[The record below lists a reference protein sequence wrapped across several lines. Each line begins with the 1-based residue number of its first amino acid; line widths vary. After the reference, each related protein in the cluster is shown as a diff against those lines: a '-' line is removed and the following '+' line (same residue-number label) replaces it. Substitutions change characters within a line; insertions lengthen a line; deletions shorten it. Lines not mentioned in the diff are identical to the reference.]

1 MRLLISLAAVVL
13 IAFPSTT
20 PCEQPQIRSAEEH
33 VPGISQEK
41 DASPST
47 QNTDTL
53 PARVLIPGVP
63 FISWR
68 ESAQYKGEDSE
79 IANPSLPAAFS
90 MLLEYWGKDRK
101 LLDRADFDPESSGFK
116 VIAGN
121 KDNKTWTT
129 TDVKSSLARGI
140 PVLVSLPLTPMAHP
154 LFSTFEIMVNLTQEI
169 GVELNDEGRP
179 RSNALGRMLSL
190 EEMQKIKE
198 HLNMSPIQES
208 VVIASRLV
216 IGYDDDKKTFMVHD
230 PSFGPV
236 FELRYTDFDRMW
248 AAVDRSYVTFFPDD
262 LSQGK
267 TYGRSV
273 TAYPARTPD
282 EKAATHFVYGY
293 ALDCLGRLDEG
304 KEHFEKGLS
313 IPMISKGYRFLL
325 LFELALN
332 LGERNDIP
340 GAIEAAEK
348 AKAIL
353 PEHPLPWGFLSQL
366 YTISP
371 DKGNR
376 KKAKEAGEKA
386 KTLEADEEGV
396 KIVADTLPSDFF
408 IEYLAGVRGWG
419 GGVKP

>member
-1 MRLLISLAAVVL
+1 
-13 IAFPSTT
+13 
-20 PCEQPQIRSAEEH
+20 
-33 VPGISQEK
+33 
-41 DASPST
+41 
-47 QNTDTL
+47 
-53 PARVLIPGVP
+53 VP

-79 IANPSLPAAFS
+79 IANPSIPATFS
-90 MLLEYWGKDRK
+90 MLLEFWGKDRK

-129 TDVKSSLARGI
+129 NDVKSSLARGI

-154 LFSTFEIMVNLTQEI
+154 LYSTFEFMVKLNQKI
-169 GVELNDEGRP
+169 GVELKDEGRP

-198 HLNMSPIQES
+198 HLGTSPIQES
-208 VVIASRLV
+208 VVMASRLV

-236 FELRYTDFDRMW
+236 FELSYTDFDGMW

-267 TYGRSV
+267 TYGRSA
-273 TAYPARTPD
+273 TAYPTRTPD

-353 PEHPLPWGFLSQL
+353 PEHQLPWGFLSQL

-376 KKAKEAGEKA
+376 KKAKEAGKKA
-386 KTLEADEEGV
+386 KTLEADEEAA